1 MKKLVTV
8 LLALAMAF
16 TMVFATAAS
25 AEDGYKDSITWVIGN
40 DQDIL
45 DPQNNVSNSKVMP
58 QYYNGLLGYDN
69 DGNVVCKMAES
80 YEASEDKMTWTF
92 HLRQDV
98 YFHSGR
104 HCTAHD
110 FEATFDRLLNTEN
123 PQRYTSNASSFID
136 TAVATDDYTF
146 VITLKEPKAFFL
158 QAIAKH
164 WAFVLNPEYI
174 EKYGADLGKTAE
186 SVDGTGPFKCTQWDK
201 GEVLKFEAFENYY
214 EGAPLTHEIVMK
226 IVPEQTSRAIAV
238 ETAQADIAD
247 GLPLCAA
254 LRVRD
259 GALPSRNAAIDARQ
273 RQAECPLLPGSRI
286 GAEGGDRAVTEEK
299 IILKAED
306 VRTYFPVK
314 GALGQTVKEVKAVDG
329 VSLALRQGETY
340 GLVGE
345 SGCGKSTL
353 GRTLIRLLEPTSG
366 KITLFDQDITH
377 LSKKEM
383 LPFRRDVQIVF
394 QDPYTSLNPR
404 QRVGDMLMEV
414 LAIHHIGDK
423 NERMARAL
431 DIMAQ
436 VGLRPEH
443 FYRYPHEFSG
453 GQRQRIG
460 LARALILDPKIV
472 VCDEPVS
479 ALDVSIQ
486 SQIINL
492 LKELQRKRGLTYLFV
507 AHDMSVIRYISD
519 RVGVMYLGHLVE
531 EGDTD
536 EVFDHPQHPY
546 TRTLMSAVPSIDP
559 RDNRQRIL
567 LEGDLPSPID
577 PPSGCVFHTR
587 CPWAT
592 EACKT
597 ASCEL
602 REVRAGHYAAC
613 SRGEQE

>member
-1 MKKLVTV
+1 MSEPVLQVKGLKTYYYTEEGVVPAVDGLDFEVEPGETFAIVGESGCGKSVTSLSILRLIPSPPGKIIDGEIIYHGQDLVKKSEREMRSIRGNDISMIFQEPMTSLNPVFTVGQQIGESFRFHQQMGKAEMLKKSIEMLRLVGIPEPEHV
-8 LLALAMAF
+8 INDYPNQLSGGMRQRVMIAMALACNPKILHDSRHG
-16 TMVFATAAS
+16 AA
-25 AEDGYKDSITWVIGN
+25 AQPDS
-40 DQDIL
+40 
-45 DPQNNVSNSKVMP
+45 
-58 QYYNGLLGYDN
+58 
-69 DGNVVCKMAES
+69 
-80 YEASEDKMTWTF
+80 
-92 HLRQDV
+92 
-98 YFHSGR
+98 
-104 HCTAHD
+104 
-110 FEATFDRLLNTEN
+110 
-123 PQRYTSNASSFID
+123 
-136 TAVATDDYTF
+136 
-146 VITLKEPKAFFL
+146 
-158 QAIAKH
+158 
-164 WAFVLNPEYI
+164 
-174 EKYGADLGKTAE
+174 
-186 SVDGTGPFKCTQWDK
+186 
-201 GEVLKFEAFENYY
+201 
-214 EGAPLTHEIVMK
+214 
-226 IVPEQTSRAIAV
+226 
-238 ETAQADIAD
+238 D
-247 GLPLCAA
+247 GLPVRAA
-254 LRVRD
+254 LRVCD
-259 GALPSRNAAIDARQ
+259 GALPSGNAAIDARQ
-273 RQAECPLLPGSRI
+273 RQAERPLLPGGGI
-286 GAEGGDRAVTEEK
+286 GAEGGERAVSEGK

>member
-1 MKKLVTV
+1 MRHKGMTFCKLLCLLVLTLLLTGCAQQPQAPFDGVIATV
-8 LLALAMAF
+8 PPLHRGADAF
-16 TMVFATAAS
+16 HPPHGRRPHETTVH
-25 AEDGYKDSITWVIGN
+25 DS
-40 DQDIL
+40 
-45 DPQNNVSNSKVMP
+45 
-58 QYYNGLLGYDN
+58 
-69 DGNVVCKMAES
+69 
-80 YEASEDKMTWTF
+80 
-92 HLRQDV
+92 R
-98 YFHSGR
+98 
-104 HCTAHD
+104 
-110 FEATFDRLLNTEN
+110 
-123 PQRYTSNASSFID
+123 
-136 TAVATDDYTF
+136 
-146 VITLKEPKAFFL
+146 
-158 QAIAKH
+158 
-164 WAFVLNPEYI
+164 
-174 EKYGADLGKTAE
+174 YGAA
-186 SVDGTGPFKCTQWDK
+186 
-201 GEVLKFEAFENYY
+201 
-214 EGAPLTHEIVMK
+214 
-226 IVPEQTSRAIAV
+226 
-238 ETAQADIAD
+238 AQPDSD
-247 GLPLCAA
+247 GLPVRAA

-259 GALPSRNAAIDARQ
+259 GALPSGNAAIDARQ
-273 RQAECPLLPGSRI
+273 RQAERPLLPGSGI
-286 GAEGGDRAVTEEK
+286 GTEGGERAVSEGK
-299 IILKAED
+299 IILKAEE

-602 REVRAGHYAAC
+602 REVRKGHYAAC

>member
-1 MKKLVTV
+1 
-8 LLALAMAF
+8 
-16 TMVFATAAS
+16 
-25 AEDGYKDSITWVIGN
+25 
-40 DQDIL
+40 
-45 DPQNNVSNSKVMP
+45 
-58 QYYNGLLGYDN
+58 
-69 DGNVVCKMAES
+69 
-80 YEASEDKMTWTF
+80 
-92 HLRQDV
+92 
-98 YFHSGR
+98 
-104 HCTAHD
+104 
-110 FEATFDRLLNTEN
+110 
-123 PQRYTSNASSFID
+123 
-136 TAVATDDYTF
+136 
-146 VITLKEPKAFFL
+146 
-158 QAIAKH
+158 
-164 WAFVLNPEYI
+164 
-174 EKYGADLGKTAE
+174 
-186 SVDGTGPFKCTQWDK
+186 
-201 GEVLKFEAFENYY
+201 
-214 EGAPLTHEIVMK
+214 
-226 IVPEQTSRAIAV
+226 
-238 ETAQADIAD
+238 
-247 GLPLCAA
+247 
-254 LRVRD
+254 
-259 GALPSRNAAIDARQ
+259 
-273 RQAECPLLPGSRI
+273 
-286 GAEGGDRAVTEEK
+286 
-299 IILKAED
+299 
-306 VRTYFPVK
+306 
-314 GALGQTVKEVKAVDG
+314 
-329 VSLALRQGETY
+329 
-340 GLVGE
+340 
-345 SGCGKSTL
+345 
-353 GRTLIRLLEPTSG
+353 
-366 KITLFDQDITH
+366 
-377 LSKKEM
+377 
-383 LPFRRDVQIVF
+383 
-394 QDPYTSLNPR
+394 
-404 QRVGDMLMEV
+404 MLMEV

-602 REVRAGHYAAC
+602 REVRKGHYAAC

>member
-1 MKKLVTV
+1 M
-8 LLALAMAF
+8 
-16 TMVFATAAS
+16 S
-25 AEDGYKDSITWVIGN
+25 
-40 DQDIL
+40 
-45 DPQNNVSNSKVMP
+45 
-58 QYYNGLLGYDN
+58 
-69 DGNVVCKMAES
+69 
-80 YEASEDKMTWTF
+80 
-92 HLRQDV
+92 
-98 YFHSGR
+98 
-104 HCTAHD
+104 
-110 FEATFDRLLNTEN
+110 
-123 PQRYTSNASSFID
+123 
-136 TAVATDDYTF
+136 
-146 VITLKEPKAFFL
+146 
-158 QAIAKH
+158 
-164 WAFVLNPEYI
+164 
-174 EKYGADLGKTAE
+174 
-186 SVDGTGPFKCTQWDK
+186 
-201 GEVLKFEAFENYY
+201 
-214 EGAPLTHEIVMK
+214 
-226 IVPEQTSRAIAV
+226 
-238 ETAQADIAD
+238 
-247 GLPLCAA
+247 
-254 LRVRD
+254 
-259 GALPSRNAAIDARQ
+259 
-273 RQAECPLLPGSRI
+273 
-286 GAEGGDRAVTEEK
+286 EEK

-423 NERMARAL
+423 NER
-431 DIMAQ
+431 I
-436 VGLRPEH
+436 
-443 FYRYPHEFSG
+443 
-453 GQRQRIG
+453 
-460 LARALILDPKIV
+460 ALILDPKIV

-613 SRGEQE
+613 SRGKQE